1 LDVLL
6 VGRLVHALAKYV
18 ALAGG
23 VVLVVVAAVT
33 VFSVVGRALIPLGLS
48 AVPGDYE
55 LVEAGMAF
63 AIFAFLP
70 WCQLMRGHAV
80 VGILTDKLPAR
91 YNAIS
96 ELVVELLM
104 LAVAVFLAWRH
115 WAGLLD
121 KFGYMETTF
130 VLRMPLWWSYAGGML
145 GAATMIVVAV
155 YCLVRAATNA
165 ASRNP
170 VAPTSEMVE

>member
-1 LDVLL
+1 MSL
-6 VGRLVHALAKYV
+6 VGRLVHGLARYV

-23 VVLVVVAAVT
+23 VVMVAVVAVT
-33 VFSVVGRALIPLGLS
+33 VLSVVGRALIPLGLT

-70 WCQLMRGHAV
+70 WCQLNGSHAV

-96 ELVVELLM
+96 ELLVELLM
-104 LAVAVFLAWRH
+104 LAVAIFLAWRLA
-115 WAGLLD
+115 AGLFD
-121 KFGYMETTF
+121 KFSYQETTF
-130 VLRMPLWWSYAGGML
+130 VLRMPLWWSYAGGMP
-145 GAATMIVVAV
+145 GALTMIIVAAWCV
-155 YCLVRAATNA
+155 IRAAANA
-165 ASRNP
+165 VSPNP
-170 VAPTSEMVE
+170 VRSISEVAE